1 MNLNNKNDTLQYS
14 HHLSQL
20 YDKSA
25 SHRPECCCEEIF
37 FLLDTLSAE
46 LDARN
51 NFRVVADFSNI
62 AALSWSRKNIVANLQ
77 QQEKKCVL
85 WKDLQDFRQQRTIS
99 GHQKQ
104 WPAVYSTSAVFQ
116 MVALKVAQVP
126 STAAHRLSLKQF
138 II

>member
-1 MNLNNKNDTLQYS
+1 MNSNNKNDAIQPPLVPTLRQICV
-14 HHLSQL
+14 SQARML
-20 YDKSA
+20 LRRD
-25 SHRPECCCEEIF
+25 F

-51 NFRVVADFSNI
+51 NFRVVADFSNF
-62 AALSWSRKNIVANLQ
+62 AALSWSRKNIVANLR

-126 STAAHRLSLKQF
+126 STAAHRLSLKQY

>member
-1 MNLNNKNDTLQYS
+1 MMLYS

-62 AALSWSRKNIVANLQ
+62 AALSWSRKNIVA
-77 QQEKKCVL
+77 KMCVVEGPARFQASE
-85 WKDLQDFRQQRTIS
+85 DYIRTSEAMAGSIQYIS
-99 GHQKQ
+99 SVSNGGAKSG
-104 WPAVYSTSAVFQ
+104 ASAQ
-116 MVALKVAQVP
+116 HCGP
-126 STAAHRLSLKQF
+126 SFKSEAIHNMILFL
-138 II
+138 

>member
-1 MNLNNKNDTLQYS
+1 MNLNNKNDAIQPPLVPTLRQICV
-14 HHLSQL
+14 SQARML
-20 YDKSA
+20 LRRD
-25 SHRPECCCEEIF
+25 F

-51 NFRVVADFSNI
+51 NFRVVADFSNF

-126 STAAHRLSLKQF
+126 STAAHRLSLKQY

>member
-1 MNLNNKNDTLQYS
+1 MNSNNKNDAIQPPLVPTLRQICV
-14 HHLSQL
+14 SQARML
-20 YDKSA
+20 LRRD
-25 SHRPECCCEEIF
+25 F

-51 NFRVVADFSNI
+51 NFRVVADFSNF

-126 STAAHRLSLKQF
+126 STAAHRLSLKQY

>member
-1 MNLNNKNDTLQYS
+1 MNLNNKNDAIQPPLVLTLRQICV
-14 HHLSQL
+14 SQARML
-20 YDKSA
+20 LRRD
-25 SHRPECCCEEIF
+25 F
-37 FLLDTLSAE
+37 FFLDTLSAE

-51 NFRVVADFSNI
+51 NFRVVADFSNF
-62 AALSWSRKNIVANLQ
+62 AALSWSRKNIVANLR

-116 MVALKVAQVP
+116 MVALKVEQVP
-126 STAAHRLSLKQF
+126 STAAHRLSLKQY